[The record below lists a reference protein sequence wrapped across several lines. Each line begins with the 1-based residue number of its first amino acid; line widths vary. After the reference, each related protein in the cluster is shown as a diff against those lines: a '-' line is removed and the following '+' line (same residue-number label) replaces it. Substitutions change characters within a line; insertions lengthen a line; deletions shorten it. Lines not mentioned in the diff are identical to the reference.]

1 MLCLVVLGIN
11 WRKNIFGKSQLMTFG
26 RKTIIIF
33 EIRTL
38 DFVYCKV
45 SYKNP
50 KLWDQKYLIWIF
62 LG

>member
-1 MLCLVVLGIN
+1 MLCLGVLGIN
-11 WRKNIFGKSQLMTFG
+11 WRKIIFGKSQLMKKKK
-26 RKTIIIF
+26 KTIIIF
-33 EIRTL
+33 EISTL

-50 KLWDQKYLIWIF
+50 KRWDQKYLIWIF